1 MLRIVLIFNKNLT
14 NKKIVGMHSIFCI
27 FTTKSIEYA
36 VYTIKIKCFYVF
48 QITFCF
54 LERGKS

>member
-36 VYTIKIKCFYVF
+36 VYTFKVKYFYV
-48 QITFCF
+48 
-54 LERGKS
+54 L

>member
-1 MLRIVLIFNKNLT
+1 MLRIVLIFNKKLT
-14 NKKIVGMHSIFCI
+14 YKKMLVMHSIFCI

-48 QITFCF
+48 
-54 LERGKS
+54 